1 MRNITN
7 YQKRRQSKKI
17 PRYLPLTVV
26 GDNETKKSY
35 LQTDKFNLPMKRN
48 NNNLSQQ
55 KKVRFE
61 NNDSISFTIKNKKA
75 KLELKNLKRDYE
87 EQSDIL
93 NTWYQNE
100 IQSINEKNTEKK
112 TFKCITFEKNQFDVI
127 DGRNACSSISLISVY
142 NFLRLENRD
151 VLKIKWNHVIE
162 SGAKL
167 WRCWKD
173 RQFGF
178 ENQKRTYQD
187 VYEAYIDPS
196 IEKVRET
203 ILISKEIGGHMDNE
217 KLSEFIKPVIPCSNN
232 NSKKEE
238 EEEICFSSLD
248 SAIALLRNN
257 NTSAGTFTIR
267 GYSISIFF
275 DLKKFWIFDSHGGV
289 RENESTLIELENEN
303 DVCKYIRMKY
313 PLEDIN
319 DNSYQYYSENNAS
332 DANSFFFIL
341 FKRVKSSTIVENTLY
356 SYLSDNE

>member
-1 MRNITN
+1 MN
-7 YQKRRQSKKI
+7 
-17 PRYLPLTVV
+17 
-26 GDNETKKSY
+26 
-35 LQTDKFNLPMKRN
+35 
-48 NNNLSQQ
+48 
-55 KKVRFE
+55 
-61 NNDSISFTIKNKKA
+61 
-75 KLELKNLKRDYE
+75 
-87 EQSDIL
+87 
-93 NTWYQNE
+93 
-100 IQSINEKNTEKK
+100 
-112 TFKCITFEKNQFDVI
+112 
-127 DGRNACSSISLISVY
+127 
-142 NFLRLENRD
+142 
-151 VLKIKWNHVIE
+151 KIKM
-162 SGAKL
+162 
-167 WRCWKD
+167 
-173 RQFGF
+173 
-178 ENQKRTYQD
+178 
-187 VYEAYIDPS
+187 IDFHPAH
-196 IEKVRET
+196 
-203 ILISKEIGGHMDNE
+203 LDLMEIRKH
-217 KLSEFIKPVIPCSNN
+217 
-232 NSKKEE
+232 E